1 MNKGGKNMISIYKNN
16 ATIST
21 ENGETKGLELRGLS
35 TDTKPTTLGDK
46 PINNGAMFIE
56 IDTGKLFL
64 FDRDSNAWKEI

>member
-1 MNKGGKNMISIYKNN
+1 MISIYKNN
-16 ATIST
+16 DTVST

-56 IDTGKLFL
+56 IDTGKLFF